1 MRRARKALP
10 WIAALLAAVGLAVE
24 TAGFLRFAAALPRAP
39 NPDIAGV
46 EAIVV
51 LTGGSG
57 RIAAGLDILAAAPA
71 ARLFVTGVHRD
82 ADLHALIARLRP
94 GLDAAPER
102 IAAGRAA
109 ADTRGNALEAARW
122 AREHGL
128 DRLALVTA
136 AYHMP
141 RALAEFR
148 RVMPGAALSAHP
160 VFTPNVR
167 LDSWWRYWGTTRLL
181 LGEYAKLRLARLQS

>member
-1 MRRARKALP
+1 MRKALP
-10 WIAALLAAVGLAVE
+10 WIAALLAAAAAAGA
-24 TAGFLRFAAALPRAP
+24 AGFLRFAAELPRGP

-57 RIAAGLDILAAAPA
+57 RIEAGLDILAAAPG
-71 ARLFVTGVHRD
+71 ARLFVSGVHRD

-94 GLDAAPER
+94 GLNVAPER
-102 IAAGRAA
+102 IDFGRAA
-109 ADTRGNALEAARW
+109 ADTRGNAREAARW
-122 AREHGL
+122 AGERGL
-128 DRLALVTA
+128 ARLALVTA

-148 RVMPGAALSAHP
+148 RAMPGAALSAHP

-181 LGEYAKLRLARLQS
+181 LGEYAKLLLARLRP